1 MDTLSFGIPTAQA
14 GQVGLGARFVQKD
27 QPGWVKTGL
36 PAPPEPARPG
46 DVQTVL
52 FTGAERL
59 FLYVSPNFS
68 KA

>member
-1 MDTLSFGIPTAQA
+1 MNTLSFGSPTAQA
-14 GQVGLGARFVQKD
+14 GQVGLGTGFVQED
-27 QPGWVKTGL
+27 QPGRVKTGL

-46 DVQTVL
+46 DVRTVL

>member
-1 MDTLSFGIPTAQA
+1 MNTLSFGSPAAQP
-14 GQVGLGARFVQKD
+14 GQVGLGTGFVQKD
-27 QPGWVKTGL
+27 QPSRVKTGL

-46 DVQTVL
+46 DIRTIL
-52 FTGAERL
+52 LAGAERL